1 MNMDNLRELPTLE
14 LIEKLIEYDI
24 GENERLIY
32 LKYHIKNSKPIFET
46 DKRFLERC
54 IKKLEEQEIPKI
66 KPKKM
71 ETIPDEKNLNMIK
84 QLQESEVGDPNRLES
99 IKHDILENETLH
111 QRDVEYL
118 KEKFEQ
124 FSQINENE
132 KTIRDAIK
140 TIKALKRAEIG
151 NADRLESINEQLERR
166 SPLSISD
173 VKYFNE
179 KAKELKKLHNE
190 QIYFKETEKE
200 VTEKSKTKT
209 DNKNQAN
216 ISSGFAL
223 SIKISDLMHGSAWAI
238 FVIWYL
244 GLFLID
250 LYPVHDY
257 LLGVAIGLG
266 VGVVAIYKIKKK
278 TSRCKSIEHCEGFI

>member
-1 MNMDNLRELPTLE
+1 MNMDNLRELTTLE

-32 LKYHIKNSKPIFET
+32 LKYHIKNGKPIFES

-54 IKKLEEQEIPKI
+54 IKKLEEQKVPEI
-66 KPKKM
+66 KPKKL
-71 ETIPDEKNLNMIK
+71 ENIQNEKNLNMIK
-84 QLQESEVGDPNRLES
+84 QLQESEIGDPNRLES

-132 KTIRDAIK
+132 KTIREAIK
-140 TIKALKRAEIG
+140 TIIALKQAEIG
-151 NADRLESINEQLERR
+151 NAGRLESINEQLERR
-166 SPLSISD
+166 SSLSVSD

-190 QIYFKETEKE
+190 QIYFQKKEIKE
-200 VTEKSKTKT
+200 VTETSQIKT
-209 DNKNQAN
+209 NKNETD
-216 ISSGFAL
+216 ISSGFAF
-223 SIKISDLMHGSAWAI
+223 SIKISDLMHGCAWTIFAI
-238 FVIWYL
+238 WLL

-250 LYPVHDY
+250 LYPVQDY
-257 LLGVAIGLG
+257 LLGVAVGLG
-266 VGVVAIYKIKKK
+266 VGVVAIHKIKKK
-278 TSRCKSIEHCEGFI
+278 TSRLFH

>member
-1 MNMDNLRELPTLE
+1 MNMDNLRELPTLD

-32 LKYHIKNSKPIFET
+32 LKYYIKNDKPIFET

-54 IKKLEEQEIPKI
+54 IKKLEEQEVSKI
-66 KPKKM
+66 KPEKV
-71 ETIPDEKNLNMIK
+71 ESIPDEKNLNIIK
-84 QLQESEVGDPNRLES
+84 QLQESEIGDPHRLES
-99 IKHDILENETLH
+99 IKHNILENATLRKH
-111 QRDVEYL
+111 DVEYL

-124 FSQINENE
+124 FAQINENE
-132 KTIRDAIK
+132 KTIREAIK

-151 NADRLESINEQLERR
+151 NANRLESINEQLESR
-166 SPLSISD
+166 SSLSISD

-190 QIYFKETEKE
+190 QIYSKETEQE
-200 VTEKSKTKT
+200 VTVNSKIKT
-209 DNKNQAN
+209 ANKNETELD
-216 ISSGFAL
+216 SGFAL

-238 FVIWYL
+238 FAIWVL

-250 LYPVHDY
+250 LYPVQDY

-266 VGVVAIYKIKKK
+266 VGVVAIHKIKKK
-278 TSRCKSIEHCEGFI
+278 TSRFFH

>member
-24 GENERLIY
+24 GESERLIY
-32 LKYHIKNSKPIFET
+32 LKYHIKNGKPIFET

-54 IKKLEEQEIPKI
+54 IKKLEEQEVSKI
-66 KPKKM
+66 KPKKIAS
-71 ETIPDEKNLNMIK
+71 IPDEKNLNIIK
-84 QLQESEVGDPNRLES
+84 QLQESEIGDPNRLES
-99 IKHDILENETLH
+99 IKHDILENVTLH
-111 QRDVEYL
+111 ERDVEYL

-124 FSQINENE
+124 FAQINENE
-132 KTIRDAIK
+132 KTIRDAIE
-140 TIKALKRAEIG
+140 TIIALKREEIG

-190 QIYFKETEKE
+190 QINFKENEQEFQVKPKINTIKIPIIA
-200 VTEKSKTKT
+200 
-209 DNKNQAN
+209 NKNETD

-223 SIKISDLMHGSAWAI
+223 SIKISDLMHGCAWAI
-238 FVIWYL
+238 FAIWFL

-278 TSRCKSIEHCEGFI
+278 TSRLFH

>member
-32 LKYHIKNSKPIFET
+32 LKYHIKNGKPLFET

-54 IKKLEEQEIPKI
+54 IKKLEEQETPKI

-71 ETIPDEKNLNMIK
+71 ENIPDEKNLNIIK
-84 QLQESEVGDPNRLES
+84 QLQESEIGDPNRLES

-111 QRDVEYL
+111 ERDVEYL

-140 TIKALKRAEIG
+140 TINALKRAEIG

-179 KAKELKKLHNE
+179 KAKELKKLRNE
-190 QIYFKETEKE
+190 QIYFKEKEPE
-200 VTEKSKTKT
+200 VTERSKIKTTNKTKT
-209 DNKNQAN
+209 D

-223 SIKISDLMHGSAWAI
+223 SIKISDLMHGCAWAI
-238 FVIWYL
+238 FAIWFL
-244 GLFLID
+244 GLFFID
-250 LYPVHDY
+250 LYPVQDY

-266 VGVVAIYKIKKK
+266 IGVVAIHKIKKK
-278 TSRCKSIEHCEGFI
+278 TSRLFH

>member
-32 LKYHIKNSKPIFET
+32 LKYHIKNGKPLFET

-54 IKKLEEQEIPKI
+54 IKKLEEQDVLKI
-66 KPKKM
+66 KPKIM
-71 ETIPDEKNLNMIK
+71 ENIPDEKNLNIIK
-84 QLQESEVGDPNRLES
+84 QLQESEIGDPNRLES

-111 QRDVEYL
+111 ERDVEYL

-140 TIKALKRAEIG
+140 TINALKRAEIG

-179 KAKELKKLHNE
+179 KAKELKKLRNE
-190 QIYFKETEKE
+190 QIYFKEKELE
-200 VTEKSKTKT
+200 VTERSKIKTTNKTKT
-209 DNKNQAN
+209 D

-223 SIKISDLMHGSAWAI
+223 SIKISDLMHGCAWAI
-238 FVIWYL
+238 FAIWFL
-244 GLFLID
+244 GLFFID
-250 LYPVHDY
+250 LYPVQDY

-266 VGVVAIYKIKKK
+266 VGVVAIHKINKK
-278 TSRCKSIEHCEGFI
+278 TSRLFH

>member
-1 MNMDNLRELPTLE
+1 MMDNLRELPTLE

-32 LKYHIKNSKPIFET
+32 LKYYIKNGKPIFET

-66 KPKKM
+66 KPKIM
-71 ETIPDEKNLNMIK
+71 ENIPDEKNLNIIK
-84 QLQESEVGDPNRLES
+84 QLRESEIGDPNRLES

-111 QRDVEYL
+111 ERDVEYL

-124 FSQINENE
+124 FSQIDENE

-190 QIYFKETEKE
+190 QIYFKEKEREE
-200 VTEKSKTKT
+200 VTEESKIKTNKNKT
-209 DNKNQAN
+209 D

-223 SIKISDLMHGSAWAI
+223 SIKILDLMHGCAWTIFAI
-238 FVIWYL
+238 WFL

-250 LYPVHDY
+250 LYPVQDY

-278 TSRCKSIEHCEGFI
+278 TSRLFH

>member
-32 LKYHIKNSKPIFET
+32 LKYHIKNGKPIFET

-54 IKKLEEQEIPKI
+54 IKKLEEQEVPKI

-71 ETIPDEKNLNMIK
+71 ENIPDEKNLNIIK
-84 QLQESEVGDPNRLES
+84 QLQESEIGDPNRLES
-99 IKHDILENETLH
+99 IKHDILENVTLNE
-111 QRDVEYL
+111 RDVEYL

-151 NADRLESINEQLERR
+151 NVDRLESINEQLERR

-190 QIYFKETEKE
+190 QIYFKDKEREE
-200 VTEKSKTKT
+200 VTERSKIKT
-209 DNKNQAN
+209 ANKNETD

-223 SIKISDLMHGSAWAI
+223 SIKISDLMHGCAWAI
-238 FVIWYL
+238 FAIWFL

-250 LYPVHDY
+250 LYPVQDY

-266 VGVVAIYKIKKK
+266 VGVVAIHKIKKK
-278 TSRCKSIEHCEGFI
+278 TSRLFH

>member
-1 MNMDNLRELPTLE
+1 MNMDNLRELTTLE

-32 LKYHIKNSKPIFET
+32 LKYHIKNGKQIFES

-54 IKKLEEQEIPKI
+54 IKKLEEQKVPEI
-66 KPKKM
+66 KPKKL
-71 ETIPDEKNLNMIK
+71 ENIQNEKNLNMIK
-84 QLQESEVGDPNRLES
+84 QLQESEIGDPNRLES

-132 KTIRDAIK
+132 KTIREAIK
-140 TIKALKRAEIG
+140 TIIALKQAEIG
-151 NADRLESINEQLERR
+151 NAGRLESINEQLERR
-166 SPLSISD
+166 SSLSVSD

-190 QIYFKETEKE
+190 QIYFQKKVIKE
-200 VTEKSKTKT
+200 VTETSQIKT
-209 DNKNQAN
+209 NKNETD
-216 ISSGFAL
+216 ISSGFAF
-223 SIKISDLMHGSAWAI
+223 SIKISDLMHGCAWTIFAI
-238 FVIWYL
+238 WLL

-250 LYPVHDY
+250 LYLVQDY

-266 VGVVAIYKIKKK
+266 VGVVAIHKIKKK
-278 TSRCKSIEHCEGFI
+278 TSRLFH